1 MNLWFRLIGMLVAC
15 LWRQPIAAPLGVSRL
30 RFTVLPHDLDTSMH
44 MNNGRYW
51 TLMDLGRTDLILRT
65 GLWRDVLKRRWTPI
79 ATAGQIRF
87 RRELRLFERF
97 WLETEVLA
105 WEGARIVIEHR
116 MLKDDGS
123 VAAIALVQ
131 TGLYDRKARAFVAA
145 AELMSRTGAVADS
158 PPIRDDVAAFLAA
171 DDALKATTAK
181 ASRA

>member
-1 MNLWFRLIGMLVAC
+1 MNLWLRLIGMLIAC
-15 LWRQPIAAPLGVSRL
+15 LWRPRIEGPLDVSRL

-51 TLMDLGRTDLILRT
+51 TMMDLGRTDLMLRS
-65 GLWRDVLKRRWTPI
+65 GLWRDVLKKRWTPI
-79 ATAGQIRF
+79 ATGGQIRF

-97 WLETEVLA
+97 TLETQVLA

-131 TGLYDRKARAFVAA
+131 TGLYDRKQRAFVPAS
-145 AELMSRTGAVADS
+145 ELLASAGSQDNS
-158 PPIRDDVAAFLAA
+158 PPIREDVAAFLAA
-171 DDALKATTAK
+171 DDALKATTAGGG
-181 ASRA
+181 A